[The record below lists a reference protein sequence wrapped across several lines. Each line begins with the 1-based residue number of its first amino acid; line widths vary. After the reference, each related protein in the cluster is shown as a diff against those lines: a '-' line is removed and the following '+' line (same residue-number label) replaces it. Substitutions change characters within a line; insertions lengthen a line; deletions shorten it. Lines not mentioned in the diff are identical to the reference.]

1 VLVVEDNPL
10 NMQLVTDLL
19 EVYGYQVLQAQTA
32 EQGIEAARKEMP
44 DLILMD
50 IGLPGMDGLEA
61 SRILKNDKS
70 TQKILIIALTAH
82 AMHGDREKA
91 MEYCDGY
98 ISKPINTT
106 SFPGIVAD
114 VINSSKDRGAL
125 P

>member
-44 DLILMD
+44 
-50 IGLPGMDGLEA
+50 
-61 SRILKNDKS
+61 DKS